1 MTGPIILPDN
11 RDVALAGLRRL
22 TSASLLFAI
31 ASQAGA
37 VKTLETVL
45 ERGPSDANIRE
56 LLADLKWGLA
66 AAKDEASSR
75 GIHLPE

>member
-11 RDVALAGLRRL
+11 RDVALLGLRRL
-22 TSASLLFAI
+22 ASASLVFAI

-37 VKTLETVL
+37 VKALQTIL
-45 ERGPSDANIRE
+45 ERGSGEANIRE
-56 LLADLKWGLA
+56 LLADLQWGLA